1 MAYPRP
7 SRNGGL
13 PTENQNDSLTSSRA
27 IVASEPQDGQR
38 AGENWAI
45 QDIQVPSTLKEG
57 EILVEMV
64 ASGICH
70 TDLALTV
77 PEKGQT
83 FPIVP
88 GHEGAGYVRAV
99 GPGVKKP
106 VKPCDA
112 VLLSFD
118 SCTLCLNCRVQRPAY
133 CDVFAPLN
141 LFGESDVFQASGADA
156 SKGGVGG
163 KFFGQSSFAK
173 LSVVKET
180 TVLPANDLIQ
190 NEEELKL
197 FAPLGCGIQTGVGAI
212 TNLVKASPDDI
223 VLVTGLGGVGLSA
236 VMGAH
241 ISGCRTIVAVDKVQ
255 SRIDLAKE
263 VFGAT
268 HGFNTTDVTDL
279 AAALKEACGGR
290 GASVVVETTGVPLLI
305 EAAFDAVD
313 IKGTFVQ
320 VAGPIDP
327 KYRMPVDPVS
337 VIFRGIKMLGCV
349 EGDSVPGEFIP
360 QLIKHYRNGKLPV
373 DKMVKFYP
381 AEDFKTALHDMHSGK
396 TIKPVL
402 TW

>member
-1 MAYPRP
+1 M
-7 SRNGGL
+7 
-13 PTENQNDSLTSSRA
+13 
-27 IVASEPQDGQR
+27 
-38 AGENWAI
+38 
-45 QDIQVPSTLKEG
+45 LKEG

-99 GPGVKKP
+99 RPGVKKP
-106 VKPCDA
+106 VKPGDA

-118 SCTLCLNCRVQRPAY
+118 SCTLCPNCRAQRPAY

-141 LFGESDVFQASGADA
+141 LFGESDVFQASGANV

-180 TVLPANDLIQ
+180 TVLPANDLIE

-236 VMGAH
+236 VMV
-241 ISGCRTIVAVDKVQ
+241 RT
-255 SRIDLAKE
+255 
-263 VFGAT
+263 
-268 HGFNTTDVTDL
+268 
-279 AAALKEACGGR
+279 C
-290 GASVVVETTGVPLLI
+290 
-305 EAAFDAVD
+305 
-313 IKGTFVQ
+313 
-320 VAGPIDP
+320 
-327 KYRMPVDPVS
+327 
-337 VIFRGIKMLGCV
+337 
-349 EGDSVPGEFIP
+349 IP
-360 QLIKHYRNGKLPV
+360 RCHQMK
-373 DKMVKFYP
+373 
-381 AEDFKTALHDMHSGK
+381 
-396 TIKPVL
+396 
-402 TW
+402 